1 MSRPAQI
8 TRRLEFD
15 AGHRLL
21 RHESKCRNL
30 HGHRYTLELTCEAAE
45 LDAVGRVIDFGVVKA
60 VVGGWI
66 DEMLDHGYI
75 GERGDPLLAAA
86 VDAGSKVHVV
96 DFPPTAEHLAAY
108 LFEVASN
115 LLSGS
120 YKIRVVRVRLYETPN
135 GWADYPS
142 LAGDQPTHPLTAELV
157 HTPVKIS
164 TRQPPGGHEPYY
176 RVDHLSIDK
185 AKDWR

>member
-21 RHESKCRNL
+21 RHESKCRNV
-30 HGHRYTLELTCEAAE
+30 HGHRYAVELTCEAEA

-66 DEMLDHGYI
+66 DEHLDHGYI
-75 GERGDPLLAAA
+75 GEADDPILEAARK
-86 VDAGSKVHVV
+86 VGSKVHSVS
-96 DFPPTAEHLAAY
+96 FPPTAEHLARY
-108 LFEVASN
+108 LFDVASN
-115 LLSGS
+115 LLGGS

-135 GWADYPS
+135 GWADFPC
-142 LAGDQPTHPLTAELV
+142 L
-157 HTPVKIS
+157 
-164 TRQPPGGHEPYY
+164 GG
-176 RVDHLSIDK
+176 
-185 AKDWR
+185 A